1 MVVSPLSSYLVYMS
15 TSDGNF
21 YIYDV
26 RGNGSISQ
34 KDKVHSDVL
43 IDFAMTKDENFA
55 LTCSLDRTINLVKI
69 IKL

>member
-1 MVVSPLSSYLVYMS
+1 MS

-43 IDFAMTKDENFA
+43 IDFSMTKDENFA
-55 LTCSLDRTINLVKI
+55 LTCSLDKTINLVKI

>member
-1 MVVSPLSSYLVYMS
+1 MVVSSLNSYLVYMS

-43 IDFAMTKDENFA
+43 IDFSMTKDENFA
-55 LTCSLDRTINLVKI
+55 LTCSLDKTINLVKI